1 MPEGQKQPPHRP
13 RGLQKLFW
21 QSSDRYFQLPR
32 TYAETPSPAARY
44 EHPLGGAVD
53 QLGKWWVRLSSG
65 DRHPTPRFYV
75 MVGVA
80 LSLITALEIWAFN
93 WPVGR
98 SLINPLLIAMSAVKF
113 VIVVGFFMHLKFE
126 HPLLRAVFTSG
137 LILAIAI
144 SLSLLLLFFKL
155 NG

>member
-1 MPEGQKQPPHRP
+1 
-13 RGLQKLFW
+13 
-21 QSSDRYFQLPR
+21 
-32 TYAETPSPAARY
+32 
-44 EHPLGGAVD
+44 
-53 QLGKWWVRLSSG
+53 
-65 DRHPTPRFYV
+65 
-75 MVGVA
+75 MVGVI
-80 LSLITALEIWAFN
+80 LSMITALEVWAFN

-98 SLINPLLIAMSAVKF
+98 SLVNPLLIVMSMVKF

-126 HPLLRAVFTSG
+126 HWLLRAVFSSG